1 MQAPKCRQTGLNE
14 SIIHPKASD
23 RPEQA
28 GTLNTGDPTPSSQSQ
43 SFSQSYGSILPTS
56 LDYFSLRT
64 RGCEPWRPDA
74 VVGTAWGAIRLSLGV
89 SRAGRCAPR
98 APKRGA
104 LFQLNRPISGQSNS
118 RAIWLLDSKDNAV
131 RGNGLRSQ
139 VPLCY
144 HTISTPKRGNFNPL
158 PFRSARPKPAYQ
170 RRISPLGPANP
181 CPIAVHMEP
190 FSTSVF
196 KVLI

>member
-1 MQAPKCRQTGLNE
+1 MSAPVLRRLLRVTARQVRTGCLKE

-23 RPEQA
+23 RPQPA
-28 GTLNTGDPTPSSQSQ
+28 DRFGQGTPPPSPQSQ

-56 LDYFSLRT
+56 LNYFSLRT

-104 LFQLNRPISGQSNS
+104 LFQLNAPISGQSNS
-118 RAIWLLDSKDNAV
+118 RGIWLLDSKDNAV
-131 RGNGLRSQ
+131 RSNGLRTQ
-139 VPLCY
+139 VP
-144 HTISTPKRGNFNPL
+144 
-158 PFRSARPKPAYQ
+158 
-170 RRISPLGPANP
+170 
-181 CPIAVHMEP
+181 
-190 FSTSVF
+190 
-196 KVLI
+196 